1 MNDALKLESE
11 KLTRSWM
18 RHDAAMLRDYLV
30 ASVEDQRINLQSIL
44 SRHFLLQALTGERWA
59 ALLEQEYRFSA
70 AVNWLASLAQRVGNC
85 EDLDEVLH
93 ALRRGA
99 DNAEGIELPRFM
111 LQTFRTLPAQTNGL
125 TVPNYLEQLLLNT
138 SFEHGRPTLHPASLD
153 TFQRLWGQALGTGP
167 AQGSGPEGESPRPS
181 VIEPACGSA
190 NDYRFLHSFDIARY
204 IDYLGFDLC
213 EKNIE
218 NARALFPGARFE
230 CGNVFEINSA
240 SDSFD
245 LCYTHD
251 LFEHLSPDGME
262 AAIAEICRVT
272 RWRICIGFF
281 NMNEIPE
288 HVTRPVEEYHWNTLS
303 MKQTKEAFAR
313 HGFRAQVIHIGS
325 FLRQRVGCDLTHNP
339 NAYTFVLEREREG

>member
-1 MNDALKLESE
+1 
-11 KLTRSWM
+11 
-18 RHDAAMLRDYLV
+18 MLRDYLV
-30 ASVEDQRINLQSIL
+30 ASVEDPRVNLQSIL

-59 ALLEQEYRFSA
+59 ALLEHEYRFSA
-70 AVNWLASLAQRVGNC
+70 AVNWLANLSQRVGNR

-99 DNAEGIELPRFM
+99 DNAEGMEIPRFV
-111 LQTFRTLPAQTNGL
+111 LQTFRTLPAQNNGL
-125 TVPNYLEQLLLNT
+125 TVPNYLEEMLLNT
-138 SFEHGRPTLHPASLD
+138 SFEQGRPTLDPASLD
-153 TFQRLWGQALGTGP
+153 TFQRLWSQALESEPTHV
-167 AQGSGPEGESPRPS
+167 SGAEGESPLLS

-190 NDYRFLHSFDIARY
+190 NDYRFLHSYHIARH

-230 CGNVFEINSA
+230 VGNVFEIHSA
-240 SDSFD
+240 SKSFD
-245 LCYTHD
+245 LSYTHD
-251 LFEHLSPDGME
+251 LFEHLSLEGME
-262 AAIAEICRVT
+262 AAIAEMCRVT

-288 HVTRPVEEYHWNTLS
+288 HVPRPVEEYHWNTLS
-303 MKQTKEAFAR
+303 MKQMKEAFAR